1 MMVVLLTERRVLL
14 VVAAAV
20 RLSLDVNLV
29 LTLID
34 SQVDESGLQ

>member
-14 VVAAAV
+14 AVAAAV

-29 LTLID
+29 LTPID

>member
-1 MMVVLLTERRVLL
+1 MMAVHLTERQVLL
-14 VVAAAV
+14 AVAAV

>member
-1 MMVVLLTERRVLL
+1 MMVVLLTERLVLIA
-14 VVAAAV
+14 VAAAV

>member
-1 MMVVLLTERRVLL
+1 MMVVLLSERRVLL
-14 VVAAAV
+14 AVAAAV
-20 RLSLDVNLV
+20 RLRLDVNLV